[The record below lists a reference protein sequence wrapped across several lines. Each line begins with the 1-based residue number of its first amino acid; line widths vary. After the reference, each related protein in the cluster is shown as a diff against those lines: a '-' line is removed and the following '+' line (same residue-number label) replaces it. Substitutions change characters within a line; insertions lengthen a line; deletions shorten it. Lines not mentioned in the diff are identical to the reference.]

1 MTDTE
6 KKSYEK
12 RILKEVKKLRKI
24 YKEYL
29 SEIDETDEAKE
40 TGQMSIVL
48 FPDSN
53 MFYTS
58 TQFKNE
64 NRIDFWQNVSCKRQ
78 WRCTDEKGN

>member
-1 MTDTE
+1 MTDTK

-24 YKEYL
+24 YEEYL

-40 TGQMSIVL
+40 TGQLAVTL
-48 FPDSN
+48 FHNAD

-58 TQFKNE
+58 TQFKDE
-64 NRIDFWQNVSCKRQ
+64 NRIDYWQSLGCKRQ
-78 WRCTDEKGN
+78 WRCTGEKGN